1 MKKEAIVLLGMHAS
15 GKTTAGKFLE
25 SRGFSFFPEIG
36 ELIRRQVD
44 FDFLTS
50 IEWFDKEVMDRELT
64 RDQEVLNS
72 PQPPAIE
79 TWHIGNI
86 AYAAIRSP
94 RIAEIYFGE
103 LQRQIDS
110 IEPRCLLFQI
120 SEETFRT
127 RSKEPVIS
135 GTEDD
140 RLRFF
145 LQVQANL
152 LHILSD
158 LNLGYTII
166 DGNQSQQLMFAQIK
180 HVISDGIIITRKPP
194 ADA

>member
-1 MKKEAIVLLGMHAS
+1 MKKEVIVLLGIHAS

-25 SRGFSFFPEIG
+25 SHGFSFFPEIG
-36 ELIRRQVD
+36 EQIRRQVS

-50 IEWFDKEVMDRELT
+50 VEWFDREVMNRELA
-64 RDQEVLNS
+64 RDQGVLNS
-72 PQPPAIE
+72 SRPVAIE

-94 RIAEIYFGE
+94 RVAEIYLSK
-103 LQRQIDS
+103 LQRQVDS

-120 SEETFRT
+120 SEETFKA
-127 RSKEPVIS
+127 RSKEPVTS

-145 LQVQANL
+145 LQVQNNL
-152 LHILSD
+152 LQVLSD
-158 LNLGYTII
+158 LNLSYTMI
-166 DGNQSQQLMFAQIK
+166 DGNQSQELMLAQIER
-180 HVISDGIIITRKPP
+180 IILTKK
-194 ADA
+194 